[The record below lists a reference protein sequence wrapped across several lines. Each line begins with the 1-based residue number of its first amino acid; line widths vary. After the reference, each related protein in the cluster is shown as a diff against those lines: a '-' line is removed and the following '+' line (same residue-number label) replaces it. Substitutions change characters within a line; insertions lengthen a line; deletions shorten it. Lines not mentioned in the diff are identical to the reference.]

1 MKVFH
6 SIEEVD
12 ITEAP
17 VATIGTFDG
26 VHQGHRKVLSHLIQR
41 ANERNAKSLLITFDP
56 HPRIVL
62 NKGAINLRLINNPN
76 EKIEILREVGIDYLL
91 VLPFT
96 FEFSKTSARDFI
108 KYYLVDKLNIQ
119 AMVIGYD
126 HQFGR
131 MDKEVSNIDM
141 LLKSFNIDVERVPE
155 IDVKNLAV
163 SSTKVREAISEGNF
177 ELANVL
183 LGYKYSFC
191 GTVIHGNKIG
201 RTIGFPTA
209 NLMLDYK
216 LKLVPADGVYIV
228 QVIFEDNIF
237 AGMLNI
243 GYKPTVNAGE
253 KSIEIH
259 ILDFDRMIYGSR
271 ISIKV
276 LKKIRDEIKFQS
288 IDELKTQLEKD
299 KIIVEEYFSSL
310 S

>member
-12 ITEAP
+12 ITESI

-26 VHQGHRKVLSHLIQR
+26 VHQGHREVLNQLINR
-41 ANERNAKSLLITFDP
+41 AKERKASSLLITFDP

-62 NKGAINLRLINNPN
+62 NKGAINLRLINNPQ
-76 EKIEILREVGIDYLL
+76 EKIEILKEVGIDYLL

-108 KYYLVDKLNIQ
+108 QYYLVNKLNTE

-131 MDKEVSNIDM
+131 MDGEAVNIDN
-141 LLKSFNIDVERVPE
+141 LLKSFNIDVERVAE
-155 IDVKNLAV
+155 MDVKNLAV
-163 SSTKVREAISEGNF
+163 SSTKVRQAISDGDF
-177 ELANVL
+177 ELANTL
-183 LGYKYSFC
+183 LGYKYTFC
-191 GTVIHGNKIG
+191 GTVIHGNKLG

-209 NLMLDYK
+209 NIMLDYK

-228 QVIFEDNIF
+228 EVVFENKIYS
-237 AGMLNI
+237 GMLNI
-243 GYKPTVNAGE
+243 GYKPTINIGE

-259 ILDFDRMIYGSR
+259 ILNFDRMIYGSR
-271 ISIKV
+271 ISVRV
-276 LKKIRDEIKFQS
+276 LKKLRDEIKFPS
-288 IDELKTQLEKD
+288 VAELKKQLVKD
-299 KIIVEEYFSSL
+299 KEKVESFFNL
-310 S
+310 